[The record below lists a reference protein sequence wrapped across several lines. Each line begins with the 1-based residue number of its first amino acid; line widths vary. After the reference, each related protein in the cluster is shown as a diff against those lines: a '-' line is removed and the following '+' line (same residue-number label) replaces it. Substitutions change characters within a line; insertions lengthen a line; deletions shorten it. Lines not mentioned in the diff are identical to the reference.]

1 MTRPRDDQRMV
12 ERGAQVDEYEGGSE
26 YGATC
31 DHPVRSAHRCGDEI
45 GSSDKGKDEAY
56 AVRDCIGENVAQ
68 LEFGWHISMIAA
80 PGMATR
86 ELLLWC
92 RDVMDG
98 GCGDA
103 RLIRLGDGFAACN
116 G

>member
-12 ERGAQVDEYEGGSE
+12 ERGAQVDEYEGGGK
-26 YGATC
+26 YRATC
-31 DHPVRSAHRCGDEI
+31 DNPVCSAHRCGDEI
-45 GSSDKGKDEAY
+45 GSAGEGKDEADT
-56 AVRDCIGENVAQ
+56 VRDCIGENVAQ
-68 LEFGWHISMIAA
+68 LEFGWHSSMIAA

-92 RDVMDG
+92 RDVMGG